1 MAQTNALV
9 GSADSRYF
17 IYYHQTESETW
28 NRQAFQLIH
37 SCRKG
42 DTMAAYVVVDVEITD
57 LEKFKVY
64 SGLSPGIINQFG
76 GKYVVR
82 GGATETVEGNW
93 YPGRLVIV
101 EFENM
106 EQLKKWYNS
115 VEYSGPKGLR
125 KESANSNLIFVEGI
139 S

>member
-1 MAQTNALV
+1 
-9 GSADSRYF
+9 
-17 IYYHQTESETW
+17 
-28 NRQAFQLIH
+28 
-37 SCRKG
+37 
-42 DTMAAYVVVDVEITD
+42 MAAYVVVDVEITD

-64 SGLSPGIINQFG
+64 SGLSPGIIKQFG

-82 GGATETVEGNW
+82 AGSTETVEGNW

-106 EQLKKWYNS
+106 EQLRKWYNS
-115 VEYSGPKGLR
+115 TEYSGPKSLR
-125 KESANSNLIFVEGI
+125 HESANSNLIFVEGI

>member
-1 MAQTNALV
+1 
-9 GSADSRYF
+9 
-17 IYYHQTESETW
+17 
-28 NRQAFQLIH
+28 
-37 SCRKG
+37 
-42 DTMAAYVVVDVEITD
+42 MAAYVVVDVEITD

-82 GGATETVEGNW
+82 GGATETVEGDW

-115 VEYSGPKGLR
+115 TEYSL
-125 KESANSNLIFVEGI
+125 SLIHI
-139 S
+139 